1 MKKIVS
7 LSVLGLSVLSF
18 AQIKQGEVNVNGE
31 NQIKQ
36 GEVTVKRHYEPN
48 VNAAEKI
55 KQTPKVSAPKTKK
68 HSVINYQTK
77 DIEAASEFET
87 TPISAEK
94 LPINQTPPYRNY
106 IRAGYGNN
114 STLRL
119 NGFVSMPMDED
130 KSIGLNASY
139 LGTDLNDKTL
149 KDWVNT
155 NQSKINAEAFFNY
168 NLQDAKFTLKAGAG
182 IDKLNLYGIPQDIV
196 ATFTE
201 KLDAPQKF
209 TNVYAKA
216 EYDKFN
222 EAYFKMA
229 KADAYYLNNNWGSN
243 ELGLLGK
250 TSLNTGDLYEA
261 DFFGGLILGAKA
273 DANLNYIFT
282 NAEDFYVGALPKTNY
297 LNLGIKPQFVI
308 KNDIVNLLAG
318 ANLQYV
324 TESEQKNNKFR
335 IFPAVELKLNT
346 AKEFAIYGG
355 ITGGVQMNSYQN
367 FYKENPFISPSFGL
381 QPTINKFEFYGGIM
395 GDIGDNFK
403 YNAKAG
409 LQDLENEYFFIK
421 RQQFKNDPMLYTGH
435 SSEVFPNY
443 NYLNSFITSYDDAKR
458 TYINGSIQYIGVE
471 KLSLGANLL
480 VQAYSL
486 KNLPHAFEKPSISST
501 INAQYALIGERLL
514 LGADLL
520 FVGKRNSLYQ
530 TFITST
536 HHLSSQKVETPAYLD
551 LNLNANFMLTP
562 RWVLFI
568 ESNNLLN
575 NHYERFADYKVQ
587 GFNILGGVQYK
598 F

>member
-7 LSVLGLSVLSF
+7 LSVLSLSVLSF

-94 LPINQTPPYRNY
+94 LPINQTPPLRNY

-119 NGFVSMPMDED
+119 NGFVSMPIDED
-130 KSIGLNASY
+130 KSVGLNASY
-139 LGTDLNDKTL
+139 LGTELNDKTL
-149 KDWVNT
+149 KNWVNT

-182 IDKLNLYGIPQDIV
+182 VDKLNLYGIPQGV
-196 ATFTE
+196 LATLTE

-209 TNVYAKA
+209 TSVYAKA

-222 EAYFKMA
+222 EAYLKTA

-243 ELGLLGK
+243 ELGFK
-250 TSLNTGDLYEA
+250 AETSLNTGDLYEA

-273 DANLNYIFT
+273 DANLNYTFT
-282 NAEDFYVGALPKTNY
+282 NAEDYYFHSLAKANY

-308 KNDIVNLLAG
+308 KNEVLNLLAG

-335 IFPAVELKLNT
+335 IFPAIELKLNT
-346 AKEFAIYGG
+346 AKEFALYGG
-355 ITGGVQMNSYQN
+355 ITGGVQMNSYQSL
-367 FYKENPFISPSFGL
+367 YKENPYIAPSFGL
-381 QPTINKFEFYGGIM
+381 LPTINKLELYGGIM
-395 GDIGDNFK
+395 GDIGENFK

-409 LQDLENEYFFIK
+409 LQDLENEVFFIEYA
-421 RQQFKNDPMLYTGH
+421 QFDIAKPKNLG
-435 SSEVFPNY
+435 Y
-443 NYLNSFITSYDDAKR
+443 NYFNSFSPSYDDAR
-458 TYINGSIQYIGVE
+458 RSYINGSIQYIGVD

-480 VQAYSL
+480 LQSYRLTQLDKAL
-486 KNLPHAFEKPSISST
+486 EKPSLRSS
-501 INAQYALIGERLL
+501 INAQYALLNERLL
-514 LGADLL
+514 LGGDLF
-520 FVGKRNSLYQ
+520 FVSKRTGLQQGFFSNTKHFSNKN
-530 TFITST
+530 ID
-536 HHLSSQKVETPAYLD
+536 VPAYLD
-551 LNLNANFMLTP
+551 FNLSGNFLINSQ
-562 RWVLFI
+562 WIVFA
-568 ESNNLLN
+568 EGNNLLN
-575 NHYERFADYKVQ
+575 KNYQRFTNYEVQ
-587 GFNILGGVQYK
+587 GLTITAGVQYK

>member
-1 MKKIVS
+1 MKNIIS
-7 LSVLGLSVLSF
+7 LPILSLCALSF
-18 AQIKQGEVNVNGE
+18 AQIKQGEVSVNGE

-68 HSVINYQTK
+68 HSAINYQTK

-119 NGFVSMPMDED
+119 NGFVSMPIDED
-130 KSIGLNASY
+130 KAVGLNASY
-139 LGTDLNDKTL
+139 LGTDLNNKEL
-149 KDWVNT
+149 KNWVNT

-182 IDKLNLYGIPQDIV
+182 VDKLNLYGIPKDIL
-196 ATFTE
+196 TTLSE
-201 KLDAPQKF
+201 KLEAPQKF

-222 EAYFKMA
+222 EAYFKLA
-229 KADAYYLNNNWGSN
+229 KAEAYYLNNNWKSN
-243 ELGLLGK
+243 ELGFLGK
-250 TSLNTGDLYEA
+250 TSFNTGDLYEA
-261 DFFGGLILGAKA
+261 DFLGGLILGAKA
-273 DANLNYIFT
+273 EANLNYIFT
-282 NAEDFYVGALPKTNY
+282 KLEDFYAGSLPKTNY
-297 LNLGIKPQFVI
+297 LNAGIKPQLEI
-308 KNDIVNLLAG
+308 KNEVVKLLAG

-335 IFPAVELKLNT
+335 IFPNIELKLNT
-346 AKEFAIYGG
+346 AKEFTIYGG

-367 FYKENPFISPSFGL
+367 FYRENPFLSPSFQL
-381 QPTINKFEFYGGIM
+381 QPTVNKLELYGGIM
-395 GDIGDNFK
+395 GDIGENFK

-409 LQDLENEYFFIK
+409 VQDLENEYFFIK
-421 RQQFKNDPMLYTGH
+421 RMQFKNQPSPNNPPEGA
-435 SSEVFPNY
+435 PNY
-443 NYLNSFITSYDDAKR
+443 NYLNSFTPSYDDAKR
-458 TYINGSIQYIGVE
+458 TYINGSIQYIGIE

-480 VQAYSL
+480 IQAYSVEHL
-486 KNLPHAFEKPSISST
+486 NKAFEKPSLSGSF
-501 INAQYALIGERLL
+501 NAQYAIFGERLL
-514 LGADLL
+514 LGGDLL
-520 FVGKRNSLYQ
+520 FVGKRNGLHQ
-530 TFITST
+530 TLITSSN
-536 HHLSSQKVETPAYLD
+536 HYSGENVAVPAYLD

-562 RWVLFI
+562 QWVLFA
-568 ESNNLLN
+568 EGSNLLN
-575 NHYERFADYKVQ
+575 NHYQRFADYNVQ
-587 GFNILGGVQYK
+587 GFTIVGGVQYK